1 MPAVKPKAVP
11 PPATWRGIR
20 RRTWIVL
27 LVLESVAAVLL
38 VSGLYKGDVAAII
51 AALGIGLVYAPIR
64 AGGWTLVKR
73 LRARRQDPVKADDA
87 FYGRRKK

>member
-1 MPAVKPKAVP
+1 MPAPKPRPLP
-11 PPATWRGIR
+11 PPVTWRGIR

-27 LVLESVAAVLL
+27 IVLEAVAVVLL
-38 VSGLYKGDVAAII
+38 VSGILKNDPAAII
-51 AALGIGLVYAPIR
+51 AALGIGLIYAPIR

-73 LRARRQDPVKADDA
+73 ILGRRNDPAKSEDT

>member
-1 MPAVKPKAVP
+1 MPAAKPKAAP

-20 RRTWIVL
+20 RRSWVVL

-51 AALGIGLVYAPIR
+51 AALGIGLIYAPIR

-73 LRARRQDPVKADDA
+73 LVARRQDPARAEDT
-87 FYGRRKK
+87 FYGRRRK